1 RQAMAEM
8 AKVALEN
15 SINIPPT
22 MYKNQGDII
31 TIMVGEDIDFSDIYE
46 LKVK

>member
-1 RQAMAEM
+1 M
-8 AKVALEN
+8 AKVAPEN